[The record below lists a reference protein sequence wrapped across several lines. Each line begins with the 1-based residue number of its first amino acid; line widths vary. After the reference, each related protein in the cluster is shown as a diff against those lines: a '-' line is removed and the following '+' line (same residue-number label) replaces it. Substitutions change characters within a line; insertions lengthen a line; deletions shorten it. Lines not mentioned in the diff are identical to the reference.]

1 MSETMEELD
10 LDQVKTIPV
19 KVGGRS
25 FEITQQSRPQIQRV
39 LAFVNDEVASQL
51 REKKEGEE
59 VALTELLFDNYDNQ
73 LPAIALIFGFDPD
86 KKEGKEVVNH
96 LKEHLRHSGAI
107 RVFDRWWDL
116 NEIDSFFVRG
126 GKPLM
131 SREMV
136 EVARR
141 VKEKAIQEVL
151 P

>member
-1 MSETMEELD
+1 MSEVIEELD

-19 KVGGRS
+19 KIGGKS
-25 FEITQQSRPQIQRV
+25 FEITQQSRPMIQRV
-39 LAFVNDEVASQL
+39 LAYVNDEVASKIK
-51 REKKEGEE
+51 EEKEGEE
-59 VALTELLFDNYDNQ
+59 VALTELLFDNFDSQ

-86 KKEGKEVVNH
+86 KKEGKEVVSH

-116 NEIDSFFVRG
+116 NEIDDFFVRG

-131 SREMV
+131 NREMV
-136 EVARR
+136 EVVRR